1 MMTTSDDLSRNSTA
15 ANLIHV
21 TGARARCA
29 KPDEACEVGAGTNE
43 GTRVSRNIQAKYNP
57 DSPR

>member
-1 MMTTSDDLSRNSTA
+1 MMTFRA
-15 ANLIHV
+15 AALPGNLIHV
-21 TGARARCA
+21 TGARAPCA

-43 GTRVSRNIQAKYNP
+43 GTRVSKNIQAKYNP